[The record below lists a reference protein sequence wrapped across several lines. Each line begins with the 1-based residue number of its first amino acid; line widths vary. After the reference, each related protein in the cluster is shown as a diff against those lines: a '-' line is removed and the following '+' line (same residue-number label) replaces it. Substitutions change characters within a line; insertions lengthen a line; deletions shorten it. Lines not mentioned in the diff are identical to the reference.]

1 MIAKQIKGSDFRKV
15 LNYVHNKS
23 GARLIGGNMV
33 GKTPASLT
41 EEFRVSANLKRT
53 VTQCVYHVS
62 LSVSPREKLSESKWI
77 EIARAYLAG
86 MEFNGNQYAIYRHT
100 DKEHDHIH
108 IITSRIRITD
118 GSVVSDYWNYRR
130 SETVL
135 RQLEQ
140 EFELFQTSGSRGK
153 SKRSP
158 STGEMRR
165 QKRTGEVNKR
175 TQIQN
180 AIAKSLEVC
189 PSLEEFIRSLTEK
202 GISVRLRKSR
212 EGKIEG
218 ISYGLDGVAF
228 QGRQLGRDY
237 SWTHLETVLVQEA
250 SQSSLIPQPEA
261 TVNLGD
267 DNQEKETD
275 EREQEKMRLRAKY
288 ISLAAQVRQFPEFQF
303 KTSRVIDVGVIL
315 RSLKAGNNLGEAKL
329 ILTQCDRVRQW
340 HEDLPRDDYL
350 RLAREYIR
358 EVAEKAIELI
368 QKHGSREKSLELN

>member
-33 GKTPASLT
+33 AKTPASLT
-41 EEFRVSANLKRT
+41 DELRVSSNLKRT

-62 LSVSPREKLSESKWI
+62 LSVSPREKLSEPQWI

-108 IITSRIRITD
+108 IIASRIRITD
-118 GSVVSDYWNYRR
+118 GSVVSDSWNYRR
-130 SETVL
+130 SEMVL

-140 EFELFQTSGSRGK
+140 EFELFQASGSRGK
-153 SKRSP
+153 TKRSP

-175 TQIQN
+175 TLIQN
-180 AIAKSLEVC
+180 AIAKSLEDH
-189 PSLEEFIRSLTEK
+189 PSLEEFIRRPTEK

-237 SWTHLETVLVQEA
+237 SWTHLETVLAQET
-250 SQSSLIPQPEA
+250 SQSGLISQPEA
-261 TVNLGD
+261 TINLED
-267 DNQEKETD
+267 DSQEKEGD
-275 EREQEKMRLRAKY
+275 DKEQEKVRLRAKY

-303 KTSRVIDVGVIL
+303 KTNRAIDVGVIL
-315 RSLKAGNNLGEAKL
+315 RSLKAGDNLVEAKL

-340 HEDLPRDDYL
+340 QEDLPRDVYL
-350 RLAREYIR
+350 RLAGEYIR
-358 EVAEKAIELI
+358 EVAEKATEVI
-368 QKHGSREKSLELN
+368 QKHISREKSLDLN